1 MPAVPRGGWHRLP
14 RWSPGRWR
22 LIHALIVAALG
33 VFLLFVGVGAVQ
45 LGTAYDQPLK
55 DAAVRAEGTA
65 RLLAEHAA
73 RTLEGVDLTLG
84 RALDMAASGPAP
96 MAEAGSGAEARR
108 LYGRLEAIIR
118 NGTALSAI
126 WVIDRPS
133 ST

>member
-1 MPAVPRGGWHRLP
+1 MSEPHSTRQRPQPDGQAVPAVPRGGWHRLP

-84 RALDMAASGPAP
+84 RAIFAFCD
-96 MAEAGSGAEARR
+96 
-108 LYGRLEAIIR
+108 
-118 NGTALSAI
+118 
-126 WVIDRPS
+126 V
-133 ST
+133 